1 MQTRSVSEQTT
12 KQPEDFQFSGRTIAF
27 TLMGTMLITFIAT
40 LDQTVVGTALP
51 RIVADLQ
58 GFEQIAWI
66 TTIYLL
72 TSTVT
77 IPIYGKL
84 SDLLGRKAIFLAAIT
99 IFLIGSAL
107 CGAAQSMTQLV
118 IFRALQGIGAGGLQ
132 PIASAVVADLFPPRQ
147 RGRWVGVTSS
157 SYALAAIV
165 GPLLGGLL
173 TDAVSWRW
181 VFYINLPLGLI
192 AVGVLIF
199 VMPTLRTPNKRVIID
214 YLGVL
219 LIVLATLPLLLGFT
233 WAGDR
238 TIDWL
243 SWQSLGLFGAALV
256 LLVVL
261 VVYSAWQERLGRGPI
276 VEPSMFTNVRIF
288 SVSLVAAMLI
298 SVVLIG
304 AVYFL
309 PVFMQSVVGVS
320 ATNSGLTLIPFA
332 LFSIAGAV
340 IGGQITSATGR
351 YKLQALAGAVLMIVG
366 VLLLLRLDIH
376 SSVFDVLLALIPLG
390 IGVGSSLALSIVVI
404 QNAMPQ
410 QKIGQATAV
419 ALFFRQIGQS
429 LGLAAIGSVVIS
441 AYVPA
446 FHNALPSGLK
456 QALPAQIIKVSENP
470 LVLLSPDA
478 MVKIRAGFEHYG
490 AQGHAAFQAV
500 LDAVKVGLTGSIHQG
515 FVVCLILMV
524 LTLVLL
530 LFLKEV
536 PLRSE
541 QHADIQEEG
550 GSAVV

>member
-1 MQTRSVSEQTT
+1 MQTMSFTEQTT
-12 KQPEDFQFSGRTIAF
+12 KQPEDFQYAGRTIAF

-66 TTIYLL
+66 TTIFLL

-84 SDLLGRKAIFLAAIT
+84 SDLFGRKAIFLAAIT

-107 CGAAQSMTQLV
+107 CGAAQGMAQLV

-147 RGRWVGVTSS
+147 RGRWVGITSS
-157 SYALAAIV
+157 SSALAAIV

-192 AVGVLIF
+192 AMGVLIF
-199 VMPTLRTPNKRVIID
+199 VMPTLRIPNKRVIID
-214 YLGVL
+214 YVGTLLVVL
-219 LIVLATLPLLLGFT
+219 VTLLLLLGFT

-243 SWQSLGLFGAALV
+243 SWQSLGLFSAALV

-261 VVYSAWQERLGRGPI
+261 VLYSARQERLGRGPI
-276 VEPSMFTNVRIF
+276 VEPSMFKNVRIF

-340 IGGQITSATGR
+340 IGGQITTATGR
-351 YKLQALAGAVLMIVG
+351 YKVQALAASVLMIVG

-376 SSVFDVLLALIPLG
+376 SSLFDVLLALAPLG
-390 IGVGSSLALSIVVI
+390 IGVGSSLALFLVVI

-410 QKIGQATAV
+410 QKIGQATA
-419 ALFFRQIGQS
+419 AAIFFRQIGQS
-429 LGLAAIGSVVIS
+429 LGLAAIGSVVIG

-456 QALPAQIIKVSENP
+456 QALPAQIIKVFENP
-470 LVLLSPDA
+470 LVLLSQDA
-478 MVKIRAGFEHYG
+478 MVKIRAGFERFG

-500 LDAVKVGLTGSIHQG
+500 LDAVKVGLTESIHQG
-515 FVVCLILMV
+515 FVVCLVLMV
-524 LTLVLL
+524 LTLVVV

-536 PLRSE
+536 PLRSK
-541 QHADIQEEG
+541 QHQEVQEEG
-550 GSAVV
+550 ESAVG

>member
-1 MQTRSVSEQTT
+1 MQTMFSTEQTT

-27 TLMGTMLITFIAT
+27 TLLGTMLITFIAT

-77 IPIYGKL
+77 IPMYGKL

-107 CGAAQSMTQLV
+107 CGVAQSMTQLV

-147 RGRWVGVTSS
+147 RGRWVGITSS

-199 VMPTLRTPNKRVIID
+199 VMPTLRTPNKRVLID
-214 YLGVL
+214 YIGTL

-261 VVYSAWQERLGRGPI
+261 VVYSSWQERLGRGPI
-276 VEPSMFTNVRIF
+276 VEPSMFKDVRIF

-340 IGGQITSATGR
+340 IGGQITTATGR
-351 YKLQALAGAVLMIVG
+351 YKVQALAASVLMIVG
-366 VLLLLRLDIH
+366 VLLLLRLDIRA
-376 SSVFDVLLALIPLG
+376 SLLDVLLALAPLG
-390 IGVGSSLALSIVVI
+390 IGVGSSLALSLVVI
-404 QNAMPQ
+404 QNTMPQ
-410 QKIGQATAV
+410 HKIGQATAV
-419 ALFFRQIGQS
+419 AIFFRQIGQS
-429 LGLAAIGSVVIS
+429 LGLAAIGSVVIG

-446 FHNALPSGLK
+446 FHNALPPRLK
-456 QALPAQIIKVSENP
+456 QALPAQILKVFENP
-470 LVLLSPDA
+470 LVLLSQDA
-478 MVKIRAGFEHYG
+478 MAKIQAGFEHFG
-490 AQGHAAFQAV
+490 AQGHTAFQAV
-500 LDAVKVGLTGSIHQG
+500 LDAVKVGLTESIHQG
-515 FVVCLILMV
+515 FIACLVLMV
-524 LTLVLL
+524 LTLAVL

-536 PLRSE
+536 PLRSKP
-541 QHADIQEEG
+541 HQEVQKEG
-550 GSAVV
+550 ESAGG

>member
-1 MQTRSVSEQTT
+1 MQTMSLAEQTT
-12 KQPEDFQFSGRTIAF
+12 KQPEAFQYSGRTIAF

-66 TTIYLL
+66 TTIFLL

-84 SDLLGRKAIFLAAIT
+84 SDLFGRKVIFLAAIT

-107 CGAAQSMTQLV
+107 CGAAQSMTHLV
-118 IFRALQGIGAGGLQ
+118 IFRALQGTGAGGLQ
-132 PIASAVVADLFPPRQ
+132 PIASAVVADLFSPRQ
-147 RGRWVGVTSS
+147 RGRWVGITSS
-157 SYALAAIV
+157 SYALASIV
-165 GPLLGGLL
+165 GPLTGGLL

-192 AVGVLIF
+192 AMGVLIF

-214 YLGVL
+214 YVGTL
-219 LIVLATLPLLLGFT
+219 LIVLAMLPLLLGFT
-233 WAGDR
+233 WAGDG

-276 VEPSMFTNVRIF
+276 VEPSMFKNVRIF
-288 SVSLVAAMLI
+288 SVSLLTAMLI

-340 IGGQITSATGR
+340 IGGQITTATGR
-351 YKLQALAGAVLMIVG
+351 YKLQALAASVLMIVG
-366 VLLLLRLDIH
+366 VLLLLGLDVH
-376 SSVFDVLLALIPLG
+376 SNLLDVLLALAPLG
-390 IGVGSSLALSIVVI
+390 IGVGSSLALFIVVI

-410 QKIGQATAV
+410 QKIGQATA
-419 ALFFRQIGQS
+419 AAIFFRQIGQS
-429 LGLAAIGSVVIS
+429 LGLAAIGSVVIGS
-441 AYVPA
+441 YVPA
-446 FHNALPSGLK
+446 FYNALPSGLK
-456 QALPAQIIKVSENP
+456 QALPAQIIKVFENP
-470 LVLLSPDA
+470 LVLLSQDA
-478 MVKIRAGFEHYG
+478 MVKIGAGFEHFG

-500 LDAVKVGLTGSIHQG
+500 LDAVRVGLTESIHQG
-515 FVVCLILMV
+515 FVVCLVLMV
-524 LTLVLL
+524 LTLVVV

-536 PLRSE
+536 PLRSKLHQE
-541 QHADIQEEG
+541 VQEEG
-550 GSAVV
+550 ESDVV